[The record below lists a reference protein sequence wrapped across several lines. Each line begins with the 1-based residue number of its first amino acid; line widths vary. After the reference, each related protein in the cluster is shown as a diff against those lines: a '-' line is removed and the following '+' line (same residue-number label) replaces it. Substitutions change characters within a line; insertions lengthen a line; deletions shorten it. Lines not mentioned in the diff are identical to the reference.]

1 MIKGVSKRIKNEAK
15 EEKGGFLNMLLG
27 TLCASLLGNLLRGKA
42 VMRAG
47 EEKIRVGQDLECWLI
62 LSEFEIQKNYQNE
75 SKLDGVYSRNNLPKI
90 KNGVY
95 IINTDEYESIK
106 THWTA
111 WYAHGNIIMHF
122 DSFGVNIFQKR
133 FENS

>member
-1 MIKGVSKRIKNEAK
+1 MKGVSKRIKNEAK

-47 EEKIRVGQDLECWLI
+47 EEKIRVGQDFECWLI

-90 KNGVY
+90 KDGVY

-111 WYAHGNIIMHF
+111 WYEHGNIIMYF

>member
-1 MIKGVSKRIKNEAK
+1 MKQKKK
-15 EEKGGFLNMLLG
+15 KGGLLNILLG
-27 TLCASLLGNLLRGKA
+27 TLCASSLGNLLRGKA
-42 VMRAG
+42 VMKAG
-47 EEKIRVGQDLECWLI
+47 EGKIRVGQDFECWLI
-62 LSEFEIQKNYQNE
+62 LSEFEIEKNYQNE

-90 KNGVY
+90 KDWVY

-111 WYAHGNIIMHF
+111 WYAYGNIIMYF
-122 DSFGVNIFQKR
+122 DSFRVKIFQKR